1 MSSQLISATFLK
13 LAFIVFMAPQ
23 FAFST
28 GTAETSSEP
37 RSKYRKLNEKPVS
50 QPSPFERLPSDII
63 KLILAELQ
71 KKDLLNLREVETK
84 LRNIATLLITNV
96 QIPANLPNQKQVER
110 FFKDLTT
117 VKFLEKRGPSE
128 AFVNLFRQAPV
139 EDLSLSNRKI
149 NDEKITTIAP
159 ALPVNLKNLDLSEN
173 NIGDA
178 GIQALVLRLPPTLE
192 SLNLSYNNIGDA
204 GAQALAHNLPST
216 LKWLYLNQSNIRD
229 AGAQALAHNLP
240 PTLQGLWLSENNI
253 SEKSFQAL
261 VPRLPPTLE
270 SLNLSYN
277 NIGDTGAQ
285 ALALRFPSTLKW
297 LYLNQSNIR
306 DAGAQAL
313 AHNLPSTLKWLQLGG
328 NNIGDIG
335 LSALLEAIPRTD
347 LGTLVISVPS
357 SSPLRARFENL
368 RNRHGKPISVI
379 FW

>member
-139 EDLSLSNRKI
+139 EDLSLSNREI

-204 GAQALAHNLPST
+204 GAQALRFPST
-216 LKWLYLNQSNIRD
+216 LKWLYLNQSNITD

-261 VPRLPPTLE
+261 VLQLPTTLE
-270 SLNLSYN
+270 SLNLGYN
-277 NIGDTGAQ
+277 NIG
-285 ALALRFPSTLKW
+285 
-297 LYLNQSNIR
+297 

-313 AHNLPSTLKWLQLGG
+313 AHNLPPTLKWLYLNKSNIGDAGAQALAHNLPPTLKWLQLGG

-335 LSALLEAIPRTD
+335 LSALLKAIPRTD
-347 LGTLVISVPS
+347 LETLVISVPS

-368 RNRHGKPISVI
+368 RNRHGRLISVI